1 MMHCRSAYDIAMTFE
16 TISTGKVK
24 IALFNGASPRFQRRC
39 WVEHQIGDKRM
50 PIANWSFT
58 LLAVTCGNCAI
69 NRMIPYS
76 RLP

>member
-50 PIANWSFT
+50 PIIGHLRYWQ
-58 LLAVTCGNCAI
+58 
-69 NRMIPYS
+69 
-76 RLP
+76 